1 MVVVVL
7 GACSEQREA
16 APPSTKPETIP
27 PTTEAPETTEET
39 TTTSS
44 TTTTVA
50 PSTTTTTPA
59 TTSTTTTIAPETT
72 TTTTA
77 PPAAPVA
84 AVVPEPPACVRQI
97 LPGDSLSAIVASVA
111 DAAVTV
117 EAVALENGLSSANNI
132 NAGDSLDLCVGNG
145 IDDITGQPRVAAPP
159 PAPGAVDPAIAA
171 ITGTGVAAQ
180 QQKLNALF
188 SGLGLPALDVDGA
201 SGRQTEQALCAARVV
216 LGMPASRADMEPG
229 GPEEQALMAATS
241 VPIPP
246 SAPTGSSRWAL
257 IDQTCQVMFVGN
269 GGDRVAFVFKT
280 STGEAGF
287 ETRNQ
292 NGSRVFRYN
301 PAAANGGWHN
311 SIDYPVAADNP
322 LNGNMYKPLY
332 FDDGQA
338 IHGAN
343 NVPTSP
349 QSKGCARLRVGDHQ
363 TLVDWLGLG
372 GVSSPIWDPGDINF
386 TVSVQGHY

>member
-1 MVVVVL
+1 MV
-7 GACSEQREA
+7 R
-16 APPSTKPETIP
+16 
-27 PTTEAPETTEET
+27 
-39 TTTSS
+39 
-44 TTTTVA
+44 
-50 PSTTTTTPA
+50 
-59 TTSTTTTIAPETT
+59 
-72 TTTTA
+72 
-77 PPAAPVA
+77 
-84 AVVPEPPACVRQI
+84 
-97 LPGDSLSAIVASVA
+97 PG
-111 DAAVTV
+111 
-117 EAVALENGLSSANNI
+117 G
-132 NAGDSLDLCVGNG
+132 
-145 IDDITGQPRVAAPP
+145 
-159 PAPGAVDPAIAA
+159 
-171 ITGTGVAAQ
+171 
-180 QQKLNALF
+180 
-188 SGLGLPALDVDGA
+188 
-201 SGRQTEQALCAARVV
+201 QTEQALCAARVV

-229 GPEEQALMAATS
+229 GPEEQVLMAATS

-246 SAPTGSSRWAL
+246 SAPTGSSRWAV

-269 GGDRVAFVFKT
+269 GGDSVAFVFKT

-292 NGSRVFRYN
+292 NGSRVFCFN

-311 SIDYPVAADNP
+311 STAYPVAADNP

-372 GVSSPIWDPGDINF
+372 GVSSPIWDSGDINF